1 MSEKVVLLI
10 NLDTLAASRL
20 QRRFHQEHQGPG
32 FSGLRSIDLL
42 WHPERLHRKIC
53 LLAVR

>member
-1 MSEKVVLLI
+1 MSEKVLLLI

-32 FSGLRSIDLL
+32 FSRLRSIDLL